1 MPKTVPTKNDG
12 AEAVAAE
19 IAATIMEEPTDTTSG
34 FSEIAS
40 GFATKATALASS
52 MATSFTDAIPDMIFW
67 AKRIVLEAILPLM
80 VLYGLYR
87 FIKMALEQVMKLY
100 VNGKPN
106 EWVLI
111 LNNGTLKQKGIGLSC
126 FRGPFDQVA
135 TFPAKVHQVNFTT
148 EQVTNEMQGVS
159 VSGMIVWSINRNG
172 DGPFKAYQNLGE
184 DLSTGNP
191 KTANAN
197 LISMSEA
204 IVRTA
209 IAHSTTV
216 QILREREQL
225 R

>member
-1 MPKTVPTKNDG
+1 
-12 AEAVAAE
+12 
-19 IAATIMEEPTDTTSG
+19 
-34 FSEIAS
+34 
-40 GFATKATALASS
+40 
-52 MATSFTDAIPDMIFW
+52 
-67 AKRIVLEAILPLM
+67 
-80 VLYGLYR
+80 
-87 FIKMALEQVMKLY
+87 
-100 VNGKPN
+100 
-106 EWVLI
+106 
-111 LNNGTLKQKGIGLSC
+111 
-126 FRGPFDQVA
+126 
-135 TFPAKVHQVNFTT
+135 
-148 EQVTNEMQGVS
+148 MQGVS